1 MGDAVAV
8 AGAAQPV
15 AEVIQTVQ
23 LVRKAVVEGFQA
35 KWEDVSAGWDVC
47 GQVEEKWE
55 DASKDGPV
63 WPEEAVEC

>member
-47 GQVEEKWE
+47 GQ
-55 DASKDGPV
+55 
-63 WPEEAVEC
+63 

>member
-8 AGAAQPV
+8 AGAAQLV
-15 AEVIQTVQ
+15 AEDCTV
-23 LVRKAVVEGFQA
+23 GFRRLWWRSFRP
-35 KWEDVSAGWDVC
+35 WEDVSAGWDVC